1 MRWSARRE
9 GGRGGLGVAKGGG
22 GGGIR
27 SRGHRTEGG
36 GGRDGDAGGVG
47 NDADGGGR
55 L

>member
-1 MRWSARRE
+1 ME
-9 GGRGGLGVAKGGG
+9 G
-22 GGGIR
+22 
-27 SRGHRTEGG
+27 SDPEDTELRGG